1 MLAAGLASLVAA
13 HIVRRAHAQWCLHH
27 LNRDS
32 LEKAISLDPEEC
44 EGYFTL
50 AVYNSLSTDY
60 VDPRRQEELF
70 RQALRCQPLKSKY
83 WLGLASFLQYTGG
96 SEAAAV
102 AAQRAAALGPY
113 NSLTLWRSGNFMLMA
128 GKTDEAFDMF
138 RRSLLGAPGYASQ
151 VFRICWRSTDDGE
164 KILRQAVPDT
174 VEMNLAYLSFLTS
187 PDALRLDEARKVWDR
202 LLGIRQVFP
211 VESTFGYFDALLHAG
226 RTSEAANAWERLV
239 QVGVL
244 PKEESRSADNV
255 MVNGRFEV
263 EPVNGGLDWR
273 ISPVAG
279 VAIETDRE
287 VHHGGAASL
296 AVYFEGLGNLD
307 FQHVAQVDVVNPN
320 TDYDF
325 RAFMK
330 SRGLSTQAGPHFE
343 IFDPQDVQKYQWE
356 TPDVLGTTEWSEYSL
371 KIHTGPQT
379 RLLTV
384 RLRRKP
390 AVELNKRI
398 EGALWVDD
406 VQLVVDKQSPRP

>member
-1 MLAAGLASLVAA
+1 
-13 HIVRRAHAQWCLHH
+13 
-27 LNRDS
+27 
-32 LEKAISLDPEEC
+32 
-44 EGYFTL
+44 
-50 AVYNSLSTDY
+50 
-60 VDPRRQEELF
+60 
-70 RQALRCQPLKSKY
+70 
-83 WLGLASFLQYTGG
+83 
-96 SEAAAV
+96 
-102 AAQRAAALGPY
+102 
-113 NSLTLWRSGNFMLMA
+113 
-128 GKTDEAFDMF
+128 
-138 RRSLLGAPGYASQ
+138 
-151 VFRICWRSTDDGE
+151 
-164 KILRQAVPDT
+164 
-174 VEMNLAYLSFLTS
+174 
-187 PDALRLDEARKVWDR
+187 VWDR
-202 LLGIRQVFP
+202 LLGLGQVFP

-287 VHHGGAASL
+287 VHHSGAASL
-296 AVYFEGLGNLD
+296 AVYFEGLSNLD

-320 TDYDF
+320 TDYYF

-406 VQLVVDKQSPRP
+406 VQLIVDKQSSRP